1 MTWAPNT
8 LPSLDDFEVIAR
20 ATRKTLPYELARHVT
35 DVVIRI
41 ADFPDTEIQRELG
54 LQSPFDLLGLYQ
66 GVSLDLKS
74 VAYAAHDVDMIFLY
88 RRPILDY
95 CADTDEDFRDVAAEL
110 RLDVVEG
117 GDGVLHRVV
126 QKPGTHRR
134 HVEAELTDDVGHLE
148 GVGEIGLTVGT
159 RLTAVH
165 LRAENI
171 RPTDQICIRVGM
183 VAQ

>member
-95 CADTDEDFRDVAAEL
+95 CADTGEDFRDV
-110 RLDVVEG
+110 V
-117 GDGVLHRVV
+117 
-126 QKPGTHRR
+126 R
-134 HVEAELTDDVGHLE
+134 HVLIH
-148 GVGEIGLTVGT
+148 EIGHHFGFSDADMD
-159 RLTAVH
+159 RIEH
-165 LRAENI
+165 
-171 RPTDQICIRVGM
+171 QG
-183 VAQ
+183 